1 MCNKVVFEETCMLK
15 YCLNRYKSQ
24 EMCDK
29 AVDAFLRTLNFF
41 PDWFGPNKMLEKLY
55 DVVFSNDDI
64 VFFNEDSDFVA
75 FFRYE
80 P

>member
-1 MCNKVVFEETCMLK
+1 
-15 YCLNRYKSQ
+15 
-24 EMCDK
+24 MCDK

>member
-1 MCNKVVFEETCMLK
+1 
-15 YCLNRYKSQ
+15 
-24 EMCDK
+24 MCDK

-75 FFRYE
+75 IFRYE